1 MAEIT
6 LRRADASDADRLAE
20 IGERSF
26 RETFL
31 DGFAIPYPPEDL
43 SRFMA
48 ASYAPAVFARKLA
61 DPRQASWLA
70 EREGVALAY
79 ANAGPCALPHPDAG
93 PEHVELHRLYVLSSA
108 QGFGL
113 GRRLLNTA
121 LAWMAA
127 QGSGPQWLGVWSG
140 NLKAQKLYAAYG
152 FLKVGEY
159 QFPVGDWRDDEFIMR
174 RDFRPT

>member
-6 LRRADASDADRLAE
+6 LRRANASDADRLAE
-20 IGERSF
+20 IGDSTF

-48 ASYAPAVFARKLA
+48 ANYAPAAFARKLA

-70 EREGVALAY
+70 EREGVAQAY
-79 ANAGPCALPHPDAG
+79 ANAGPCVLPHPDAC
-93 PEHVELHRLYVLSSA
+93 PEHAELHRLYVLRSA
-108 QGFGL
+108 QGLGL
-113 GRRLLNTA
+113 GRRLLDAA
-121 LAWMAA
+121 LAWMTARGA
-127 QGSGPQWLGVWSG
+127 GPQWLGVWSG

-152 FLKVGEY
+152 FRKVGEY
-159 QFPVGDWRDDEFIMR
+159 RFPVGDWRDDEFILR
-174 RDFRPT
+174 RD